1 MIDDFKQNEMELL
14 DHSRSLSARLAAAQR
29 LIDLDA
35 QRAKVVLI
43 GAAADENDDEAVL
56 VGVGRALARCAD
68 LTSHLTEWDFRDMT
82 DAAHDAY
89 WDALPYPGD

>member
-1 MIDDFKQNEMELL
+1 VADGFNQHEMELL
-14 DHSRSLSARLAAAQR
+14 DHSRPLSARMAAAQE

-35 QRAKVVLI
+35 QRAKAVLI
-43 GAAADENDDEAVL
+43 AAAADENDDEAVL

-68 LTSHLTEWDFRDMT
+68 LTSHLTELDFRDMT

-89 WDALPYPGD
+89 WDALPYPGN